1 MRSEQIVVVPHAIA
15 RMHERGLDFLD
26 VQRCLRR
33 GRVTRGPYNPPDSAT
48 GELRYDIEAFVDE
61 DCLRVVVELPE
72 RSMDVT
78 VVTVFV
84 VE

>member
-1 MRSEQIVVVPHAIA
+1 MR
-15 RMHERGLDFLD
+15 ERALDFLD

-33 GRVTRGPYNPPDSAT
+33 GKATRGPYIPPDSAT
-48 GELRYDIEAFVDE
+48 GEMRYAVEAIVDGE
-61 DCLRVVVELPE
+61 CLRVVVELPE
-72 RSMDVT
+72 ESADVV

>member
-1 MRSEQIVVVPHAIA
+1 MR
-15 RMHERGLDFLD
+15 ERDIDFLD

-33 GRVTRGPYNPPDSAT
+33 GKATQGPYIPQDSTT
-48 GELRYDIEAFVDE
+48 GEVRYAVEAIVDG

-72 RSMDVT
+72 EPADV
-78 VVTVFV
+78 VVITVFV